1 MNLEVALVSQNP
13 QDSTDCELNTFLKW
27 RFFHIDFNKI
37 KMIIAFFIFYFKVFA
52 EFEVYTEPVEV
63 LLRTLKIFSIISK
76 KILAHFAF
84 KTTIIINFNKVIQ
97 TYFTPNEKLLITK

>member
-1 MNLEVALVSQNP
+1 MNLEVAFVPQNP
-13 QDSTDCELNTFLKW
+13 QNATDCELNTFMKW

-52 EFEVYTEPVEV
+52 EFEDYTEPVEV
-63 LLRTLKIFSIISK
+63 LLRTLNIFSIISK

-84 KTTIIINFNKVIQ
+84 KNNHHNKLQ
-97 TYFTPNEKLLITK
+97 QSYPNLFYSK